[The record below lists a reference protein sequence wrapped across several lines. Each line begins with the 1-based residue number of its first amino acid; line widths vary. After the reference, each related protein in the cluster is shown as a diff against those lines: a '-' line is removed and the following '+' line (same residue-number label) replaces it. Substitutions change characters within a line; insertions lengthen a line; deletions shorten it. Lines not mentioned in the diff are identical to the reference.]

1 MNTLNTFYNGKE
13 ITKENLLSLIKEC
26 IEEGWQDSDLQRN
39 TEIALEKIYHGQY
52 DGVDEDIQFILEEL
66 NSKTKW
72 GYLYPNANLQDVEI
86 IIKASEGSW
95 YFQED

>member
-1 MNTLNTFYNGKE
+1 MNTFYNGLQ

-26 IEEGWQDSDLQRN
+26 MEEGWQNSHLQRS
-39 TEIALEKIYHGQY
+39 TEEVLEKIYLGGY
-52 DGVDEDIQFILEEL
+52 EGREDDIQFILNEL

-86 IIKASEGSW
+86 IISEGNW